1 MTFVVAVLTVAS
13 VALLVGVARSDC
25 HRLAR
30 QGGGLAV
37 GVRQSGG
44 PLVFPPPSGDPLHVL
59 IGGQTGAGKS
69 VLMRVLIG
77 GQAGL
82 ADVALVCLD
91 PKRTALGMWSPR
103 ATIVARSIAECTAV
117 LVMLWREVHRRLEIM
132 ESVGVDE
139 WHPSLGGPFIV
150 VHIDELTEVVAPD
163 GAKVAELL
171 TTTEGVDP
179 TSKQFRDNSRAL
191 REAMTAAKTGKD
203 AQGVFLTSLA
213 RICRS
218 SGVQLI
224 TATQYPESSVLDPQ
238 FRSNMSIRVMQRV
251 ASDEMVK
258 VILGAGRTDD
268 ITADSISYDERG
280 GCWVG
285 GIEGRPIRARG
296 YWVSPEEGRTR
307 AIETA
312 HLRWPHES
320 CLPRPTPP
328 RLSLRRICS
337 RSTRTDDEELN
348 HTPTSPVRSISLLP
362 GGHPMRTAP
371 TSAIRALGRRGSL
384 GRLQH
389 PVRRADHRRACRR
402 RLATDCPAPGGR
414 GPGSLDTA

>member
-1 MTFVVAVLTVAS
+1 MTIAA
-13 VALLVGVARSDC
+13 VALAFASLALLLGAARFGPA
-25 HRLAR
+25 RLAR
-30 QGGGLAV
+30 PVDGLAV

-69 VLMRVLIG
+69 VLMRALIG
-77 GQAGL
+77 AQAGL
-82 ADVALVCLD
+82 TDVALVCLD

-103 ATIVARSIAECTAV
+103 ATVVARSIAECTTV
-117 LVMLWREVHRRLEIM
+117 LVLMWREVHRRLEVM
-132 ESVGVDE
+132 EYAGVDE
-139 WHPSLGGPFIV
+139 WHPNLGGPFIV

-163 GAKVAELL
+163 GAKVSDLL
-171 TTTEGVDP
+171 TTAEGVDP
-179 TSKQFRDNSRAL
+179 TSKQFRENSRAL

-296 YWVSPEEGRTR
+296 YWVTPEEGRIR

-312 HLRWPHES
+312 NLRWPHES
-320 CLPRPTPP
+320 VFPGQPGLDPEPA
-328 RLSLRRICS
+328 
-337 RSTRTDDEELN
+337 STLTQQRADDLGDDDPDASPK
-348 HTPTSPVRSISLLP
+348 PTSRSISLLP
-362 GGHPMRTAP
+362 GV
-371 TSAIRALGRRGSL
+371 
-384 GRLQH
+384 
-389 PVRRADHRRACRR
+389 VR
-402 RLATDCPAPGGR
+402 
-414 GPGSLDTA
+414 